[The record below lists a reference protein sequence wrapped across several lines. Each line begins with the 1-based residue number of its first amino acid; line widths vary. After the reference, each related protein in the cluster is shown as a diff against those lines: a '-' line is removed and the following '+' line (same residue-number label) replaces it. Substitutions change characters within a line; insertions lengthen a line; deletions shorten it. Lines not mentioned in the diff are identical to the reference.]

1 MKKCPYCGEMIDDN
15 ARKCRYCMSW
25 IKPEQPEVVLVQAVE
40 PMTTCS
46 NTVQVIQ
53 PPLFQPQIVQ
63 SQEVQPLTTVQEPSY
78 YLFINDEQVGPI
90 GMSELQS
97 YEVTSSTMVWKEGF
111 TDWLPARDVPEL
123 QPMLLEETEASD
135 GEDEGVE
142 VHSIRKTVCFY
153 VSLAFYILS
162 ILDFVLGI
170 LGIYDLTGIPVSPI
184 IFAAVGALISK
195 FGGNERDEDD
205 E

>member
-25 IKPEQPEVVLVQAVE
+25 IKPEPPEVVLVQAVE

-78 YLFINDEQVGPI
+78 YLFINDELVGPI

-170 LGIYDLTGIPVSPI
+170 LGIYDLTGIPEIGRAHV
-184 IFAAVGALISK
+184 
-195 FGGNERDEDD
+195 
-205 E
+205 